1 MRALRGLVE
10 VAAATPTTSALPLP
24 IPAVA
29 FAAFAIAGWRY
40 PEDEDWI
47 CPKGLDAFNQQEI
60 V

>member
-1 MRALRGLVE
+1 VE